1 MPYYTGYIFYLF
13 YKRIHPK
20 YDIIGRILFL
30 LNPKL
35 KFHYPIITEEITP
48 METASEEFILTEL

>member
-1 MPYYTGYIFYLF
+1 MPYYAGYIFYLF

-48 METASEEFILTEL
+48 MGTASE